1 MGIKKVK
8 QLLESCVLGTDLI
21 LGYGTMENIIGGGM
35 GGPLGPNPNPSK
47 TCEKNILKNLLDIL
61 WIQTLHIEELFQHKE
76 EPKYYTSSWE
86 GSFMLPMISNPSSCS
101 FSFID
106 SQM

>member
-35 GGPLGPNPNPSK
+35 GGPLGPSPNPSK
-47 TCEKNILKNLLDIL
+47 TWEKHLKNVLDIL
-61 WIQTLHIEELFQHKE
+61 WIQTLHNEELFQHKE
-76 EPKYYTSSWE
+76 EPKYL
-86 GSFMLPMISNPSSCS
+86 FMGG
-101 FSFID
+101 
-106 SQM
+106 